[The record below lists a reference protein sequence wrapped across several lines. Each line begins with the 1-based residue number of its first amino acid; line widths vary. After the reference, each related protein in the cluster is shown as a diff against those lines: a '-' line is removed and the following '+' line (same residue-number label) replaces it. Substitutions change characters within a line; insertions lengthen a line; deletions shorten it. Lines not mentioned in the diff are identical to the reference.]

1 MVVFAG
7 FTTWLSGVEV
17 LEVKEAFPSY
27 SAVIESVPAANFVVV
42 KLATPPLSV
51 AVPRLAVPFLN
62 VTRPVGVPLNCGATV
77 AVKVTDCPKTDGLS
91 ELTRTVV
98 LAALATD

>member
-77 AVKVTDCPKTDGLS
+77 AVNVTGCPTTDGLS
-91 ELTRTVV
+91 ELTRPVV